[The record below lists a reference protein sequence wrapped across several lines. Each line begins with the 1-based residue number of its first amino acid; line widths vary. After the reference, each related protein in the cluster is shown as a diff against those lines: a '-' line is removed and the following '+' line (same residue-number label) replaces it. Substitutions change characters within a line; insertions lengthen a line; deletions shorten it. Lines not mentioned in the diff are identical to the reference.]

1 MLIKTISTAFLCL
14 TTKRNDGAIALPY
27 HFHSL
32 RTSVHHDIIIERHE
46 KDKGMKA
53 LTRTTNKEKLILP
66 SVAELKVKNYCER
79 KRLLTIHLLRDR
91 SGTEVTRESTDSSNC
106 FNGGDYNEWIEYK
119 EFWQADRCSC
129 DMNSGRDEMCGGRLF
144 GVPVII
150 VFPVYSSFPIGIV
163 FADKSKLEITKE
175 EWNNSVSPNWKEV
188 VSSDWGVDFNF
199 KRCPI

>member
-1 MLIKTISTAFLCL
+1 
-14 TTKRNDGAIALPY
+14 
-27 HFHSL
+27 
-32 RTSVHHDIIIERHE
+32 
-46 KDKGMKA
+46 MKA

-79 KRLLTIHLLRDR
+79 KRLTIHLLINR

-119 EFWQADRCSC
+119 EFWQADRSSC

-144 GVPVII
+144 GVPVIV
-150 VFPVYSSFPIGIV
+150 VFPVYSSFPVSII

-175 EWNNSVSPNWKEV
+175 EWNNSVIPNWEEV
-188 VSSDWGVDFNF
+188 ISSDWGVDFNC
-199 KRCPI
+199 R